1 MLKLETSPSIRSD
14 RTKVE
19 GWRDWS
25 IGRLIGDSMESMDC
39 GASNRCIQLWHPV
52 VNRLQTVQCPQPL
65 RTEPV
70 NGLWETNAI
79 CGIAL
84 VKVRDVRGC
93 TKQGLQWCQC
103 QAQRLEGAKYESL
116 FMCTGIMWA
125 EAWGFRHWAILS
137 TWLLWG
143 AWQGGQERSL
153 PLHSNHSTFFPQK
166 RNQYCLNTSLA
177 FFPSLS
183 TWRSDFFSQKFG
195 ILAKEKLRC
204 GCRRG
209 WRFGSGT
216 MKLMSNQL
224 NVTCV
229 QDGHFEHPWPWCRRG
244 PCWFLARC
252 RGAVLAA
259 GLFGNSPLDVEIW
272 LRHWFVFS
280 EKLSLDCRFAVI
292 LASFTEG
299 GILESIPCHH
309 VVMPES
315 ANGGCSWCPGLT
327 QKAREKRVLDC
338 GNNDRLYIKMI
349 LYVCIKTHTQR
360 NTWSQREKRLH
371 SLKRIC
377 FWKISRKIIQNS
389 SKFTDLQI

>member
-1 MLKLETSPSIRSD
+1 MAIRFFSAKSLVFWLRKSWDADVAEAGDLDRGSLKLI
-14 RTKVE
+14 
-19 GWRDWS
+19 
-25 IGRLIGDSMESMDC
+25 
-39 GASNRCIQLWHPV
+39 
-52 VNRLQTVQCPQPL
+52 
-65 RTEPV
+65 
-70 NGLWETNAI
+70 
-79 CGIAL
+79 
-84 VKVRDVRGC
+84 
-93 TKQGLQWCQC
+93 
-103 QAQRLEGAKYESL
+103 
-116 FMCTGIMWA
+116 
-125 EAWGFRHWAILS
+125 
-137 TWLLWG
+137 
-143 AWQGGQERSL
+143 
-153 PLHSNHSTFFPQK
+153 
-166 RNQYCLNTSLA
+166 
-177 FFPSLS
+177 
-183 TWRSDFFSQKFG
+183 
-195 ILAKEKLRC
+195 
-204 GCRRG
+204 
-209 WRFGSGT
+209 
-216 MKLMSNQL
+216 SNQL